1 MNFEQLKG
9 LIREVMEEQKTE
21 DFNNHPVR
29 AVVSFYKVMN
39 RYPERIRN
47 KMAEL
52 YDLMISSPSDAIA
65 MVRDLERT
73 IGRPFNKG
81 LVTFHQRGLS
91 GGVPVPTGK
100 ELLDAAREVDSVR
113 ADAKKKAAEDREKIQ
128 VSSIKDAMSSKRDKR
143 GASWRHMKAPEGST
157 KDQALAYVRDNL
169 MGAPIWSSKVFV
181 TPEGLF
187 FTVYEIDHSG

>member
-9 LIREVMEEQKTE
+9 LIREVMEEQKAE
-21 DFNNHPVR
+21 DFGNHPVR
-29 AVVSFYKVMN
+29 AVASFYKVMN

-52 YDLMISSPSDAIA
+52 YDLMVSSPSDALA

-73 IGRPFNKG
+73 VGRPFNKG

-91 GGVPVPTGK
+91 GGAPLPTGK
-100 ELLDAAREVDSVR
+100 ELLDAARQAEAVR
-113 ADAKKKAAEDREKIQ
+113 KASEKKAAEDRERIQ
-128 VSSIKDAMSSKRDKR
+128 VSSVEDAMSSKRDRR
-143 GASWRHMKAPEGST
+143 GASWRHLKAPEGST
-157 KDQALAYVRDNL
+157 KDQALKFFRDNL

-181 TPEGLF
+181 TPEGRF